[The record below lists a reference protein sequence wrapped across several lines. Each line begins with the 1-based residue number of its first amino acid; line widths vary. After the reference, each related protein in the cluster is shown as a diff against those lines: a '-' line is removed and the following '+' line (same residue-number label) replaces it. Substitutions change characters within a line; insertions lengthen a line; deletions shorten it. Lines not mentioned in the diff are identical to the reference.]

1 MTTQYRRT
9 PNGKKPDLSEYTTSF
24 QPSLADTEDGG
35 LTSQPSPY
43 RGSANGFPR
52 VTRKSKVPLGYWFYN
67 LPVRQ
72 KQLLGLFTSEAISIL
87 GLVGASS
94 LLIIFGGRAQLL
106 NQAKSELAVSQIQY
120 DIKVNQ
126 MGFGFRGQSDN
137 PAIIEAARAHAVGS
151 PPPSETGESVKQILQ
166 NEITARNIEYATL
179 VGKDL
184 QIIAS
189 ANADRTGERFDPE
202 GLVGTVLAHPRQLK
216 ASAIVSWS
224 ELEKESPP
232 LPNGFANRDAL
243 VRYTVTPVRDS
254 DTDGVIGALIS
265 GDIVNHKPEIPEG
278 VLTAFRS
285 GYSAIYAYKPN
296 GEYTLATALDLGD
309 KGNLELA
316 QPNRRLTDE
325 TILDQAAN
333 GTGAVTQRLMVGD
346 QTYTIA
352 AEAISNFKGEPVAIL
367 VRGTSEAALNA
378 LIFNSLKLQLIIA
391 TLALITD
398 IVLAGLL
405 GRSIVKPLRRLQE
418 ATRQFRMGD
427 RRARS
432 DIFSKDEVG
441 QVAHAF
447 NQLAD
452 SIVSSEAA
460 LRQQSVYQSISA
472 ERARLLTALTIRIRQ
487 SLNPEEILNTTVEGV
502 REVLQVDRML
512 IYQFHPDFQSGAIT
526 AEAVAPGWI
535 SALGGVIEDPML
547 PEAIERFRS
556 GRIST
561 VENLNQ
567 ANLTH
572 CHCEILKRLEVQ
584 ANIVAPIVVGDDLMG
599 LLCAHQCSGPRA
611 WEEGEIDLVQQ
622 ISTQVGYAL
631 RQANLMQQ
639 QRATAD
645 RERRLN
651 QIVSQL
657 RESLDPDQIFST
669 VVRESRQVLA
679 ADRVVIYL
687 FDRHWQ
693 GTIVA
698 ESVGSGWPA
707 AMGAQI
713 DDPCFANKYVEK
725 YQQGRVQATEN
736 IYDAGLTE
744 CYLKQLE
751 PFAVQANLVA
761 PILKDGKLL
770 GLLIAHQCAAPRAW
784 DGLDITFLKQVS
796 IQLGFALEQASLFA
810 QLEQSRLEAEAL
822 SEERRQQQEM
832 LQMQLV
838 ELLGDVE
845 GASQGDLTVR
855 ADVTAGEIGTVA
867 DFFNSIIESLRQIV
881 TKVKQSATQV
891 NTSLENNE
899 NEIRR
904 LADNALR
911 QSKETTQ
918 TLDSV
923 EQMTDS
929 IQMVAASARQAA
941 VVARSASETAEVG
954 GSAMDLTVQNILALR
969 ETVAETAKKVKRL
982 GESSQQISKVVSL
995 INQIAMQTNLLAIN
1009 AGIEAARAGEEG
1021 QGFAVVAEEVGELAA
1036 RSSVATQEIERIVD
1050 TIQRE
1055 TGEVVDAMEQSTM
1068 QVVEGTHRVEDAKQS
1083 LTKILEVSYQIDQL
1097 VQSISEMTVS
1107 QVQTSEGVSRLMKQ
1121 IAQVSE
1127 ETSHSS
1133 RQVSGALRQTVE
1145 IAQEL
1150 QASVGAFKVGD
1161 SM

>member
-1 MTTQYRRT
+1 M
-9 PNGKKPDLSEYTTSF
+9 
-24 QPSLADTEDGG
+24 
-35 LTSQPSPY
+35 SQSSAF
-43 RGSANGFPR
+43 RGSGNSFPR
-52 VTRKSKVPLGYWFYN
+52 VTRKSKVPFGYWFYN

-106 NQAKSELAVSQIQY
+106 NQAKSELAVSKIQY
-120 DIKVNQ
+120 NVKVDQ
-126 MGFGFRGQSDN
+126 MGYGFRGQSDN
-137 PAIIEAARAHAVGS
+137 LAIIDAAKAHAAGQPLS
-151 PPPSETGESVKQILQ
+151 TSTAEAVKQILQ
-166 NEITARNIEYATL
+166 NEVSARNIEYATL
-179 VGKDL
+179 VGQDL
-184 QIIAS
+184 RIIAN
-189 ANADRTGERFDPE
+189 ANANRTGERFDPE
-202 GLVGTVLAHPRQLK
+202 GLVGTMMAHPRQIK
-216 ASAIVSWS
+216 ASAIVSWA
-224 ELEKESPP
+224 ELEKEAPT
-232 LPNGFANRDAL
+232 LPEGFSNQNAL
-243 VRYTVTPVRDS
+243 MRYTVTPVKDPN
-254 DTDGVIGALIS
+254 TDGVIGALIS
-265 GDIVNHKPEIPEG
+265 GDIVNQKPEIAEG
-278 VLTAFRS
+278 VLDAFQN
-285 GYSAIYAYKPN
+285 GYSAIYAYQPN
-296 GEYTLATALDLGD
+296 GEYTLTTALDLGD
-309 KGNLELA
+309 RADIGQA
-316 QPNRRLTDE
+316 VPNRRLANE
-325 TILDQAAN
+325 TILDRAVSK
-333 GTGAVTQRLMVGD
+333 GSGAVTQRLTVGD
-346 QTYTIA
+346 QTYTVA
-352 AEAISNFKGEPVAIL
+352 AEAISNFKDEPVAIL
-367 VRGTSEAALNA
+367 VRGTSEANLNQ
-378 LIFNSLKLQLIIA
+378 LIFNSLKLQFLIA
-391 TLALITD
+391 SLALAAD
-398 IVLAGLL
+398 VVLAGLL
-405 GRSIVKPLRRLQE
+405 GRSIVKPLRMLQE
-418 ATRQFRMGD
+418 ASRQFRMGD

-432 DIFSKDEVG
+432 DIFAKDEVG

-487 SLNPEEILNTTVEGV
+487 SLNPEEILNTTVEGI
-502 REVLQVDRML
+502 REVLQVDRVV
-512 IYQFHPDFQSGAIT
+512 IYRFYPDFQGGVIT
-526 AEAVAPGWI
+526 AESIAPGWMR
-535 SALGGVIEDPML
+535 ALGSDIEDPL
-547 PEAIERFRS
+547 RPEAIERFRS

-561 VENLNQ
+561 IENLNQ

-584 ANIVAPIVVGDDLMG
+584 ANMVAPILVGEELMG
-599 LLCAHQCSGPRA
+599 LLCAHQCSGPRE
-611 WEEGEIDLVQQ
+611 WEEGEIDLIQQ
-622 ISTQVGYAL
+622 VSTQVGYAL
-631 RQANLMQQ
+631 SQANLMQQ

-657 RESLDPDQIFST
+657 RDALDPDQIFSA

-679 ADRVVIYL
+679 ADRVIVYL
-687 FDRHWQ
+687 FDQHWQ
-693 GTIVA
+693 GTVVA

-707 AMGAQI
+707 ALGAQI
-713 DDPCFANKYVEK
+713 DDPCFANRFVEK

-744 CYLKQLE
+744 CHLKQLE
-751 PFAVQANLVA
+751 PLSVQANLVA

-770 GLLIAHQCAAPRAW
+770 GLLIAHQCSAPRAW
-784 DGLDITFLKQVS
+784 SGLDITFLKQVS
-796 IQLGFALEQASLFA
+796 TQLGFALEQASLFA
-810 QLEQSRLEAEAL
+810 QLEQSRLEAEDL
-822 SEERRQQQEM
+822 SEERRRQQEM

-881 TKVKQSATQV
+881 TKVKQSASQV

-899 NEIRR
+899 GEIRR
-904 LADNALR
+904 LADNALK
-911 QSKETTQ
+911 QSRETTQ

-929 IQMVAASARQAA
+929 IQQVAASARQAA

-954 GSAMDLTVQNILALR
+954 GSAMDLTVQNILGLR

-1133 RQVSGALRQTVE
+1133 RQVSGALRETVE